1 MINTS
6 RLIKNSISNIVNGFA
21 TSLMSVAI
29 TPFLYEILTKD
40 EFSIWS
46 VTIQL
51 GILINVA
58 ATSLQV
64 SVGRFVS
71 YRSNSLSKSINSM
84 FRFQQLAFCLI
95 LLSTLF
101 ISLLSINYGW
111 LIQNYQ
117 AITGTLP
124 NASWSIS
131 IVCFSYML
139 NIFGGYFT
147 GVFIGKERNEIPA
160 LVNVVFKCILG
171 LLLVY
176 VARCGLLIMSVI
188 FFIVNAFS
196 YAVLFYLSPRYIKFI
211 VVKYTHQIIA
221 SFPSVKNEEWRYY
234 YGIYVLNFSMFLVSG
249 VGSIIIS
256 KYDFNSVANYSVAI
270 GFVNLI
276 VGGISTILAPLIQP
290 LTVAH
295 RDGESK
301 KISKVFTY
309 LTCALCAMILLFV
322 VLSTFISRQFFSLWI
337 NAENGLEISN
347 IFNFLLVAYLVRL
360 VGVPFNLILLAKG
373 LQNKLIAMPLLEG
386 GINFC
391 LGLILVSLYGW
402 VGIYVSVS
410 CSVVIVLLI
419 YMRNVKSLLGIEIGA
434 FTILGFYFL
443 FPALLL
449 LLYPLFSIG
458 LSSDM

>member
-1 MINTS
+1 MINSS

-71 YRSNSLSKSINSM
+71 YRSNSLSKSVNSM

-117 AITGTLP
+117 AITDTLP

-147 GVFIGKERNEIPA
+147 GVFIGKEKNEIPA

-171 LLLVY
+171 VVLVN
-176 VARCGLLIMSVI
+176 VAHYGLLAMSLS
-188 FFIVNAFS
+188 FFIINIFS
-196 YAVLFYLSPRYIKFI
+196 YLVLCYLSPSYIKFI
-211 VVKYTHQIIA
+211 FIRCAKKVIS
-221 SFPSVKNEEWRYY
+221 SFSELNNEEWRYY
-234 YGIYVLNFSMFLVSG
+234 YGVFVLNFSTFLVSG
-249 VGSIIIS
+249 IGLLIIS
-256 KYDFNSVANYSVAI
+256 KFDYANVAHYSVAI
-270 GFVNLI
+270 GIVNLF
-276 VGGISTILAPLIQP
+276 VGAISTVLSPFIQP
-290 LTVAH
+290 LTIYH
-295 RDGESK
+295 RNQQLDKIDQVFLKLTIFLCLCISILILFSIVFSK
-301 KISKVFTY
+301 I
-309 LTCALCAMILLFV
+309 
-322 VLSTFISRQFFSLWI
+322 FFEFWI
-337 NAENGLEISN
+337 DNVSGGEISN
-347 IFNFLLVAYLVRL
+347 VFNALLLVYLVRL
-360 VGVPFNLILLAKG
+360 VGIPFSLVLLAKG
-373 LQNKLIAMPLLEG
+373 LQNKSLVLPLVEG
-386 GINFC
+386 GLNLV
-391 LGLILVSLYGW
+391 LGTILVQFFGW
-402 VGIYVSVS
+402 VGIYFAV
-410 CSVVIVLLI
+410 
-419 YMRNVKSLLGIEIGA
+419 
-434 FTILGFYFL
+434 GFSGVFV
-443 FPALLL
+443 L
-449 LLYPLFSIG
+449 LLYVNLTKKLLSINIGKFTLFSIYVIFPTSMILVNFYVFLKVFVG
-458 LSSDM
+458 

>member
-1 MINTS
+1 MINSS

-71 YRSNSLSKSINSM
+71 YRSNSLSKSVNSM

-117 AITGTLP
+117 AITDTLP

-147 GVFIGKERNEIPA
+147 GVFIGKEKNEIPA

-171 LLLVY
+171 VVLVN
-176 VARCGLLIMSVI
+176 VAHYGLLAMSLS
-188 FFIVNAFS
+188 FFIINIFS
-196 YAVLFYLSPRYIKFI
+196 YLVLCYLSPSYIKFI
-211 VVKYTHQIIA
+211 FIRCAKKVIN
-221 SFPSVKNEEWRYY
+221 SFPELNNQEWRYY
-234 YGIYVLNFSMFLVSG
+234 YGVFVLNFSTFLVSG
-249 VGSIIIS
+249 IGVLIIS
-256 KYDFNSVANYSVAI
+256 KYDYEHVANYSVAMSLV
-270 GFVNLI
+270 GLI
-276 VGGISTILAPLIQP
+276 SGAMSTVLSPLIQP
-290 LTVAH
+290 LTH
-295 RDGESK
+295 LYKTGNENG
-301 KISKVFTY
+301 ISKVFKIVT
-309 LTCALCAMILLFV
+309 
-322 VLSTFISRQFFSLWI
+322 ISICIIIPFS
-337 NAENGLEISN
+337 
-347 IFNFLLVAYLVRL
+347 V
-360 VGVPFNLILLAKG
+360 
-373 LQNKLIAMPLLEG
+373 
-386 GINFC
+386 
-391 LGLILVSLYGW
+391 LVSLY
-402 VGIYVSVS
+402 
-410 CSVVIVLLI
+410 
-419 YMRNVKSLLGIEIGA
+419 IGE
-434 FTILGFYFL
+434 FL
-443 FPALLL
+443 FDILTNRDNSAEVSSMFSALLL
-449 LLYPLFSIG
+449 VYLIRSIG
-458 LSSDM
+458 VPFGLVLLAKAKHSNIMLFPFVEGALCFGFSLLFINVFSVGWLSIVYAVALSALIIMAIYCFFLLRRNIDVNLFFAVITYVVFPLLMIWLFLFNS

>member
-1 MINTS
+1 MINSS

-71 YRSNSLSKSINSM
+71 YRSNSLSKSVNSM

-117 AITGTLP
+117 AITDTLP

-147 GVFIGKERNEIPA
+147 GVFIGKEKNEIPA

-171 LLLVY
+171 VVLVN
-176 VARCGLLIMSVI
+176 VAHYGLLAMSLYFFVI
-188 FFIVNAFS
+188 NIFS
-196 YAVLFYLSPRYIKFI
+196 YLVLCYLSPSYIKFI
-211 VVKYTHQIIA
+211 FIRYAKKVIS
-221 SFPSVKNEEWRYY
+221 SFPELNNEEWRYY
-234 YGIYVLNFSMFLVSG
+234 YGVFVLNFSTFLVSG
-249 VGSIIIS
+249 IGVLIIS
-256 KYDFNSVANYSVAI
+256 KYDYEHVANYSVAMSLV
-270 GFVNLI
+270 GLI
-276 VGGISTILAPLIQP
+276 SGAMSTVLSPLIQP
-290 LTVAH
+290 LTH
-295 RDGESK
+295 LYKTGNENG
-301 KISKVFTY
+301 ISKVFKIVT
-309 LTCALCAMILLFV
+309 
-322 VLSTFISRQFFSLWI
+322 ISICIIIPFS
-337 NAENGLEISN
+337 
-347 IFNFLLVAYLVRL
+347 V
-360 VGVPFNLILLAKG
+360 
-373 LQNKLIAMPLLEG
+373 
-386 GINFC
+386 
-391 LGLILVSLYGW
+391 LVSLY
-402 VGIYVSVS
+402 
-410 CSVVIVLLI
+410 
-419 YMRNVKSLLGIEIGA
+419 IGE
-434 FTILGFYFL
+434 FL
-443 FPALLL
+443 FDILTNRDNSAEVSSMFSALLL
-449 LLYPLFSIG
+449 VYLIRSIG
-458 LSSDM
+458 VPFGLVLLAKAKHSNIILFPFVEGALCFGFSLLFINVSSVGWLSIVYAVALSALIIMAIYCFFLLRRNVDVNLFFAVITYVVFPLLMIWLFLFNS

>member
-1 MINTS
+1 MINSS

-71 YRSNSLSKSINSM
+71 YRLNSLSKSVNSM
-84 FRFQQLAFCLI
+84 FRFQQLVFCLI

-117 AITGTLP
+117 AITDTLP

-147 GVFIGKERNEIPA
+147 GVFIGKEKNEIPA

-171 LLLVY
+171 VALVN
-176 VARCGLLIMSVI
+176 VAHYGLLSMSLS
-188 FFIVNAFS
+188 FFIINIFS
-196 YAVLFYLSPRYIKFI
+196 YLVLCYLSPSYIKFI
-211 VVKYTHQIIA
+211 FVRCAKKAIN
-221 SFPSVKNEEWRYY
+221 SFPELNNEEWRYY
-234 YGIYVLNFSMFLVSG
+234 YGVFVLNFSTFLVSG
-249 VGSIIIS
+249 IGVLLIS
-256 KYDFNSVANYSVAI
+256 KYDYGNVANFSISI
-270 GFVNLI
+270 GIVNLI
-276 VGGISTILAPLIQP
+276 VGAFSTMLSPLIQP
-290 LTVAH
+290 LTIFH
-295 RDGESK
+295 LNNESR
-301 KISKVFTY
+301 KIDEIYIKMTVLLSLIVLF
-309 LTCALCAMILLFV
+309 LLFF
-322 VLSTFISRQFFSLWI
+322 SNYFSLIFFEFWI
-337 NAENGLEISN
+337 DKASAPLISE
-347 IFNFLLVAYLVRL
+347 IFNLSLLVYLVRIIGIPFGL
-360 VGVPFNLILLAKG
+360 VLLAKG
-373 LQNKLIAMPLLEG
+373 LQNRLLYFPLLEG
-386 GINFC
+386 VINLVLGI
-391 LGLILVSLYGW
+391 ILVNYLGW
-402 VGIYVSVS
+402 LGVACAVGISGVIILTMYVRLAKT
-410 CSVVIVLLI
+410 LLSI
-419 YMRNVKSLLGIEIGA
+419 NVNFVMGYILYSFFPLSILIA
-434 FTILGFYFL
+434 FLWKTY
-443 FPALLL
+443 A
-449 LLYPLFSIG
+449 
-458 LSSDM
+458 